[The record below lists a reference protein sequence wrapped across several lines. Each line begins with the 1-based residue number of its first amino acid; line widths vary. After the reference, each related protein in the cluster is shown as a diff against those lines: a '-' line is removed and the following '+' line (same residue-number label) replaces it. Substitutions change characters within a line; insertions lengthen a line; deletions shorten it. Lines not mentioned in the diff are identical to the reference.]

1 MRDSGLSGVLD
12 RLRRSLARTLA
23 LTALPAVLVGAPA
36 ASAAFLS
43 SDGIHPFVAAG
54 TGAPRDRSPAPLG
67 SRPWVLRAER
77 LVLHGSVFHGVVTVR
92 TAAGAERVLKF
103 TARLMDIAGLDLT
116 TGGSSGLRLRARPA
130 ATSTIRGKGVV
141 TLYTA
146 RLSGSLTSLGGAPLP
161 AVRSVTIS
169 PDALPGWLSHPGVA
183 TRTVAF
189 DDVSMSQIG
198 QFGGDLT
205 IAGPDFRAAGR

>member
-12 RLRRSLARTLA
+12 RSRRSLARTLA

-36 ASAAFLS
+36 FLASG
-43 SDGIHPFVAAG
+43 GIHPIDAAR

-130 ATSTIRGKGVV
+130 ATSTVRGKNVV

-161 AVRSVTIS
+161 AVRNVTIS
-169 PDALPGWLSHPGVA
+169 PDSLPGWLSHPGVA
-183 TRTVAF
+183 SRTVAF